1 MSLRY
6 IKYLLKSQGKFRLH
20 SPFVY
25 DFYVEVLDK
34 MNRENWKEKLN
45 ENLDSFLSSKK
56 DVFLEDDDVVVK
68 YDIHNSKENEKEWN
82 DKINGDETTLSIDCY
97 HFGLIFKMKRKE
109 KQHFI
114 LKF

>member
-1 MSLRY
+1 MLASYLRY
-6 IKYLLKSQGKFRLH
+6 RLKSQGKFRLH

-45 ENLDSFLSSKK
+45 DNLNSFLLSKK
-56 DVFLEDDDVVVK
+56 DVFFEDDNVVVK

-82 DKINGDETTLSIDCY
+82 DMINDDETTLSIDCY

-109 KQHFI
+109 KQHFL

>member
-1 MSLRY
+1 MFSY
-6 IKYLLKSQGKFRLH
+6 FKYRLKSQGKFRLH

-34 MNRENWKEKLN
+34 MNCENWKEKLN
-45 ENLDSFLSSKK
+45 ENLESFLSSKK
-56 DVFLEDDDVVVK
+56 DVFLEDDEVVIR

-82 DKINGDETTLSIDCY
+82 DKINDDETTLSIDCY
-97 HFGLIFKMKRKE
+97 RFGLIFKMQRKE

-114 LKF
+114 LRF